1 MVNDFYYR
9 LQIYAQKEVNK
20 VMTEYLET
28 TINSLDSMEMQNYQ
42 IYDVKYDKMLYSPC
56 FAEVTLKDRTAGR
69 MTLPDVSK
77 FKTAVTTEKT
87 VWKHVNL
94 YRCYKDNKGKEVS
107 LEIGNDYIIYQ
118 VRPVAVPEGGFIIL
132 TLYSRDK
139 LLTLDRFCRVYV
151 NQRLGQDI
159 ICGMLR
165 QKVGS
170 TDAGPLAKCNVK
182 YDVTLDNLK
191 LLSSTYSNLV
201 KPEDKKETEKTVEH
215 IQPYR
220 VQYNED
226 FHSFISRIACRCG
239 EFLFFEDGKLR
250 LGLDFA
256 VKVKEDKSLNKNTYA
271 FSSKTAKIISLT
283 SEQIKRIEQ
292 VENTNSELAVGSFF
306 STYQSTPGSADKL
319 SVNEDIAFD
328 EYFDK
333 FVKTELPD
341 TLSKEFAIK
350 NVLTIVKDTFFPHL
364 GFAFKK
370 DYWPTGWSGIVI
382 NLAKDL
388 TLKLTSATRAKQ
400 DVNNKFV
407 KDVFEN
413 SGKNSPN
420 FQGFQ
425 QLKNGNLTQF
435 SNLEPGEI
443 LQHLFFKK
451 VRDNERKAEN
461 NRLLLQVDPS
471 LKIGLGDLV
480 YLPGKANAS
489 DLPYVVTRV
498 RGHFDVTASG
508 HDVVTEIEI
517 VSPVDKEKDTNKPIF
532 YPPYNKCSEMP
543 PVPSQTAIVG
553 DVNDPRFLGRVRVR
567 YPWQEDT
574 TLSPWIRVLSPSA
587 SADKM
592 IHFAPEENDEV
603 MVSYIGGNI
612 DRPYVSGSL
621 FNKKTPLHKSLYMP
635 SDSTIKVGSQKLD
648 FKKGTYDEMFTDL
661 IPGWDVLVGFAPE
674 LSDVMTK
681 GLDSIG
687 DMKKLK
693 GNITLTDTVGIWSIK
708 GDTAAREVTIN
719 SELGQIKLNAFTGIT
734 IKSEGDIKICGKN
747 VKIEA
752 ANNLSLQSGC
762 AIAEES
768 KISKIKGNI
777 TKQIGAVAL
786 GVLSDTLT
794 KKMDLS
800 LIRAVVDLLLPPKEG
815 TLKLKSNRY
824 LLLEAGEGSAVYG
837 EDGFNKHDALASQSQ
852 DTLTQLDTLKNE
864 VTTYITSVN
873 NLLGENVDS
882 GSIASKKT
890 TLFSKITNY
899 NNAHQE
905 GAQLTA
911 DNVFAGLVAY
921 NGPNLSDW
929 ETYTNLN
936 DNADSTNELR
946 DAITAFNTY
955 KEDADHNYQDAAKP
969 FLPKYTGEVD
979 GLANSCEAVIKG
991 NSQDLSAWYSRA
1003 KLSDDEI
1010 KKIYRTVWKT
1020 YLTNHDKVTFNCNNI
1035 DNGWE
1040 SAVRAMTEKQ
1050 SLTGKVGSFL
1060 KKQVVTVDENDWN
1073 PNKKGTIL
1081 MSSDSGHTH
1090 VVGNTD
1096 ISKKD
1101 NPIPSLLAI
1110 QRKLMESND
1119 WVAQQANIENNLGN

>member
-94 YRCYKDNKGKEVS
+94 YRCYKDNNGKEVS

-191 LLSSTYSNLV
+191 LLSSTFSNLV
-201 KPEDKKETEKTVEH
+201 KPEDKNETTKTVEH

-256 VKVKEDKSLNKNTYA
+256 VKVKEDKNLNKNTYA

-306 STYQSTPGSADKL
+306 STYQSTPGSADVL

-341 TLSKEFAIK
+341 TFSKEFAIK

-364 GFAFKK
+364 GFAFNK
-370 DYWPTGWSGIVI
+370 DYWPSGWSGVLI

-388 TLKLTSATRAKQ
+388 LLKLTSADRAKQ

-489 DLPYVVTRV
+489 DIPYVVTRV

-517 VSPVDKEKDTNKPIF
+517 VSHVDKEKDTNKPIF

-567 YPWQEDT
+567 YPWQKDT

-681 GLDSIG
+681 GLDNIG
-687 DMKKLK
+687 EMKKLK

-768 KISKIKGNI
+768 KIKGDGK
-777 TKQIGAVAL
+777 KQVGAVAL
-786 GVLSDTLT
+786 GVLSDTFT

-800 LIRAVVDLLLPPKEG
+800 LIRSIVDLVLPPKEG

-824 LLLEAGEGSAVYG
+824 LLLEAGEGSAMYAD
-837 EDGFNKHDALASQSQ
+837 DGFKKHDAWSALA
-852 DTLTQLDTLKNE
+852 TQLDTLKNA
-864 VTTYITSVN
+864 VTTYTATVN
-873 NLLGENVDS
+873 NLLHQNAAS
-882 GSIASKKT
+882 GPIASKKA
-890 TLFSKITNY
+890 TLISKITNY
-899 NNAHQE
+899 NNAHQG

-921 NGPNLSDW
+921 NGSDLSKW

-936 DNADSTNELR
+936 DNMDSTNELK
-946 DAITAFNTY
+946 DAITAFNDYKNQKTY
-955 KEDADHNYQDAAKP
+955 YQSADKP
-969 FLPKYTGEVD
+969 FLPKYTGEVN

-991 NSQDLSAWYSRA
+991 QSDDLSAWYSRA

-1020 YLTNHDKVTFNCNNI
+1020 YLTNHDKVTFNCNDIGN
-1035 DNGWE
+1035 DWQT
-1040 SAVRAMTEKQ
+1040 AVIAMTEKEE
-1050 SLTGKVGSFL
+1050 SKNRIGKAVSAVGSFL
-1060 KKQVVTVDENDWN
+1060 KKQVMTVDENDWN

-1090 VVGNTD
+1090 VVGITN
-1096 ISKKD
+1096 ISNKN
-1101 NPIPSLLAI
+1101 NPTGLLYI

-1119 WVAQQANIENNLGN
+1119 WVVPANNNNNLGN